1 MITKT
6 ARRFVVAAVA
16 AALSL
21 TAIPANA
28 SNNINVT
35 LSTSVGS
42 FTYNVDP
49 TETIAQFRD
58 GALDDAGFAVYKHE
72 LRDAAGHLLLE
83 NTTLKSNFITD
94 GSVIS
99 VGRAKGGLDTAVYR
113 TQSVNHPAPGNILG
127 RCTGNAWTSAGNV
140 YFDFGSGVVAGCQS
154 NQVWVSFTGY
164 IAYPDSGYHNFCINS
179 DDGNSLNLNGQEVTR
194 QWIDQGGS
202 NNCSGDVWFD
212 ANVAQSFR
220 LEYYEHGGGASVRLS
235 DNGNV
240 TEPENF
246 NTTANF
252 LWNDPSVLT
261 SNLFADNALTSNGK
275 DAVANYLD
283 SLSNGVSK
291 LVVRANDLQGSVDVL
306 LRSIR
311 AELRKDGF
319 RGSVQLIAQDAYKGG
334 YAGANTTEV
343 SFQAVYGG

>member
-99 VGRAKGGLDTAVYR
+99 VGRAKGGLNAAVYR
-113 TQSVNHPAPGNILG
+113 INRVESPTPGNIEG
-127 RCTGNAWTSAGNV
+127 RCVGNSWTSAGNV
-140 YFDFGSGVVAGCQS
+140 YFDWGNGVVAGCRS
-154 NQVWVSFTGY
+154 NGVWVSFTGY

-179 DDGNSLNLNGQEVTR
+179 DDGNAIYLDGQESAIA
-194 QWIDQGGS
+194 WIDQGGS
-202 NNCSGDVWFD
+202 DDCTGDVWFD
-212 ANVAQSFR
+212 ANVAKSFR
-220 LEYYEHGGGASVRLS
+220 LEFYENGGGASVRLS

-240 TEPENF
+240 AEPENF

-261 SNLFADNALTSNGK
+261 SNLFANNALTSNGK
-275 DAVANYLD
+275 DAVANYVG

-306 LRSIR
+306 LR
-311 AELRKDGF
+311 
-319 RGSVQLIAQDAYKGG
+319 
-334 YAGANTTEV
+334 
-343 SFQAVYGG
+343 